1 MKAAVVTGV
10 STGIGKD
17 IALTL
22 CEHGYKVFGSVRSYK
37 DAENLTQELNEN
49 FEPLIFDVTNEQEVK
64 ESVLKVGKFL
74 EGRKLDLLINNAGIV
89 VAGPLHGLTSDEFR
103 HQFEVNLLGVFHCI
117 QAYLNLLGADENLSG
132 CSGKIINIGSIAG
145 KSGTPFMSPYNMSKF
160 GLEGFSEAIRRELV
174 FYGIDVVVVAPGPVK
189 TPIWGKMKTNESY
202 DTHACSKVP
211 SSLIK
216 KDDCVS
222 SKK

>member
-37 DAENLTQELNEN
+37 DAKNLTQELNEN

-64 ESVLKVGKFL
+64 ESVLKVDKFL

-89 VAGPLHGLTSDEFR
+89 VAGPLL
-103 HQFEVNLLGVFHCI
+103 
-117 QAYLNLLGADENLSG
+117 
-132 CSGKIINIGSIAG
+132 
-145 KSGTPFMSPYNMSKF
+145 
-160 GLEGFSEAIRRELV
+160 
-174 FYGIDVVVVAPGPVK
+174 VVAGC
-189 TPIWGKMKTNESY
+189 EQ
-202 DTHACSKVP
+202 
-211 SSLIK
+211 
-216 KDDCVS
+216 
-222 SKK
+222 